1 MLQCTVY
8 RSVTGDA
15 GCYTDDLGCS
25 SVQYMYRS
33 VTGASVCYTN
43 DLGCCSVMGDPGLL
57 Q

>member
-15 GCYTDDLGCS
+15 ICYTDDLGCS
-25 SVQYMYRS
+25 CVQYIYRS

-43 DLGCCSVMGDPGLL
+43 DIGCCSVMGDPGLL